1 MESMTEFELITFL
14 KLVLE
19 ILEST
24 DSIETAREKIKALLE
39 R

>member
-1 MESMTEFELITFL
+1 MEGMTEFELITFL

-24 DSIETAREKIKALLE
+24 DSIEVAREKIKALLE